1 MQLTWLDSNSWL
13 IEIGGKRLL
22 LDPWLVGSL
31 TFGNLTWLFEG
42 KKTANH
48 AIPEHIDLI
57 LLSQGLEDHAHP
69 PTLQVL
75 DRQIPVVASPNAEKV
90 VRALNYTHPI
100 PLNHGSSYIFDN
112 AIEITAVP
120 GSPVGPT
127 LVENGYVIKEL
138 ATNQSIYYE
147 PHGYHSPSLDSLG
160 KIAVIITPLID
171 LKIPFLG
178 PVIKGQESALAVCQ
192 RLQPQYIISTAAGGD
207 IEFKGLLMA
216 VLSAEGSPES
226 FQELLTSHALPTKV
240 IDPRPWQP
248 FTVELGECVPGLS

>member
-13 IEIGGKRLL
+13 LEMAGKRLL
-22 LDPWLVGSL
+22 IDPWLVGSL

-48 AIPEHIDLI
+48 PIPENIDLI

-69 PTLQVL
+69 PTLQLL
-75 DRQIPVVASPNAEKV
+75 DRQIPVVASPNAAKV
-90 VRALNYTHPI
+90 AQTFDYQNLTTLTH
-100 PLNHGSSYIFDN
+100 GASYIFDN
-112 AIEITAVP
+112 AIEITAIP

-127 LVENGYVIKEL
+127 LVENGYIIKEL
-138 ATNQSIYYE
+138 ATNQTIYYE
-147 PHGYHSPSLDSLG
+147 PHGYHSPTLDNYG
-160 KIAVIITPLID
+160 KIDVIITPLID

-178 PVIKGQESALAVCQ
+178 PVIKGQESALAVCK

-216 VLSAEGSPES
+216 VLSGEGSPAS
-226 FQELLTSHALPTKV
+226 FQELLKSNSLPTKV
-240 IDPRPWQP
+240 IDPQPWQP
-248 FTVELGECVPGLS
+248 FTVELGEFVPGLT